1 MKAHRHVFSLIAI
14 AAAAAAAMLSFSACA
29 DESEGVVVQLINAPS
44 TLTVSQSV
52 SLTANV
58 NNDSTNA
65 GVDWTCTGEGGC
77 GTFSP
82 THTASGVTTV
92 YTAPA
97 AEGTVT
103 ITATSTADTTVQAS
117 VTISVVPTGT
127 NAMLNGTYVF
137 FVQGSDTTGSYVAAG
152 TIVADGNGNITGGF
166 QDYSD
171 ISIAAGP
178 DAVTGT
184 YSIGPTG
191 RGSITLNVG
200 NTGLPNNGVE
210 TFGIAL
216 SSATHGLIIQFDG
229 SATSS
234 GTIDAQM
241 ATALDAASFDGAYAF
256 TLQGTDVAS
265 QVPYGAGGVLLMNAT
280 TGLITAGTYYE
291 NDGGTTMSAALT
303 GTVTAPDTSG
313 RGTVTFSIGP
323 TFTYYAVRGNVLRL
337 VGKDVGTVLAGGN
350 LYGQGA
356 AGVGAAFTNASL
368 TGDHVFSEA
377 GGTLYGPLALA
388 GQFTAD
394 GAGNLTAGVADVNN
408 GGTVTFGSVVGT
420 AVYSIAGDGSGS
432 LTLPAAIDQKGSVS
446 ALKIFAVAPGV
457 NLLDPSNPVGSG
469 GALVL
474 DFDDAAVGTGMI
486 VPQEQGTYEGDYTV
500 NLQYVA
506 TDGEHDWVGTLTA
519 AGAALTGTV
528 DINDAGLTSA
538 GVPFTGTLGADTAN
552 MGRWTG
558 SFTAGGTTHSI
569 RYYQANTSA
578 FLFIDADTL
587 DVGIGIVQRN

>member
-1 MKAHRHVFSLIAI
+1 MKAHRRVFSLIAI

-241 ATALDAASFDGAYAF
+241 ATALDAASFDGACAF

-420 AVYSIAGDGSGS
+420 AAYSIAGDGSGS